1 MTPNKSTGDRTKQN
15 HFVVVTGIDTNIGVA
30 HLNDSGVPDGQDE
43 QISIAIFAAAWATS
57 HDERTMTDPV
67 TTQVD
72 MRHSWADYYRRSG
85 VRKL

>member
-1 MTPNKSTGDRTKQN
+1 MTAASRTAKTSR
-15 HFVVVTGIDTNIGVA
+15 F
-30 HLNDSGVPDGQDE
+30 PGQDE